1 MSEYIDDIVN
11 NWSDRKLQ
19 KNTVI
24 LAEIYPLK
32 SQGENLPDFK
42 KDENIR
48 RAIVRVSLRLLGFF
62 GYRIRDRYSLQ
73 QIKPVFREEKSVV
86 VGLCNKK
93 NIPLI
98 TQMLKFFGENNMGIL
113 SGIFC
118 LAICNALEYCPQ
130 FKQLVLDNKVLREWL
145 KTQKYLTEE
154 NIIRLHRKYFKDMD
168 SAPIPVAP
176 NPVAPNPPKVE
187 RTYSQSSASSD
198 DERPRVKKR
207 NAMSSSYEKGGRYEG
222 LKERMKILDQMFPA
236 SEEEEEPDPVPPV
249 TKKATPKV
257 EEKKVVEKKYPTF
270 DCNICASEKR
280 STEKVTCQKCK
291 FECCKTCLKRHLL
304 SSSKLNPSCM
314 NCNETLSLD
323 FVYDNTDEGFYNKEY
338 RNHRADILLS
348 MEKSLLPTTQEDAN
362 VEAKRREEKIENDKI
377 KNWPTLAKKRAEE
390 YRKKHFEYLN
400 AGNGKKS
407 DKYWN
412 KFRELSH
419 RIYVFDGVKRN
430 LYPGFHIERMKYL
443 MDESK
448 PFDEDEFERLFN
460 RPVPVN
466 NRGFLNLLEQ
476 IYNRPRRGNEPVQEP
491 VHEEKKV
498 ERPKRPV
505 FIGPCPE
512 EDCKGYLDENVVCG
526 LCKKEA
532 CKSCRL
538 VKHAGDCDPNTVETV
553 KMMDRETKRCPKCNV
568 PIYKTEGC
576 DQMWCPSCHTAF
588 SWKTGEIE
596 TGRIHNPHYY
606 EWMRAQGGGQMRR
619 EPGDERCGGAVDYR
633 HVLQTLRRLGLQ
645 QYEELVGA
653 VHALVG
659 DIRGVQLPRIAVN
672 DDPDSNRELRIN
684 YLLGDYKDEKEWL
697 SKLKTREKSKEKRT
711 SEILVLE
718 MLVNTLETILENID
732 RATSEEEVNV
742 QLVQLSELHS
752 YVNNEFIK
760 IEKRFKNKSFRLKD
774 WRFDFRPISKRD

>member
-1 MSEYIDDIVN
+1 
-11 NWSDRKLQ
+11 
-19 KNTVI
+19 
-24 LAEIYPLK
+24 
-32 SQGENLPDFK
+32 
-42 KDENIR
+42 
-48 RAIVRVSLRLLGFF
+48 
-62 GYRIRDRYSLQ
+62 
-73 QIKPVFREEKSVV
+73 
-86 VGLCNKK
+86 
-93 NIPLI
+93 
-98 TQMLKFFGENNMGIL
+98 
-113 SGIFC
+113 
-118 LAICNALEYCPQ
+118 
-130 FKQLVLDNKVLREWL
+130 
-145 KTQKYLTEE
+145 
-154 NIIRLHRKYFKDMD
+154 MD
-168 SAPIPVAP
+168 SAPNPVAP
-176 NPVAPNPPKVE
+176 KPVAPNPPKVE

-207 NAMSSSYEKGGRYEG
+207 NAMSSSYEG

-236 SEEEEEPDPVPPV
+236 SEEEDEPDPVPPV

-257 EEKKVVEKKYPTF
+257 EEKKVEEKKVMEKKYPTF

-323 FVYDNTDEGFYNKEY
+323 FVYENTDEGFYNKEY
-338 RNHRADILLS
+338 RNHRAGIILS

-362 VEAKRREEKIENDKI
+362 AEAKRREEKIENDKI

-430 LYPGFHIERMKYL
+430 LYPGFHIQRMKYL

-460 RPVPVN
+460 RPAPVN
-466 NRGFLNLLEQ
+466 DRGFLNLLEQ

-512 EDCKGYLDENVVCG
+512 PDCKGYLDENAVCG

-606 EWMRAQGGGQMRR
+606 QWMRAQGGGQMRR
-619 EPGDERCGGAVDYR
+619 EPGDERCGGHASYY
-633 HVLQTLRRLGLQ
+633 QIITTLRRLQLYR
-645 QYEELVGA
+645 YEQSLA
-653 VHALVG
+653 IVHALVG
-659 DIRGVQLPRIAVN
+659 DIRAVQLPRIAVN
-672 DDPDSNRELRIN
+672 DDPDSNRDLRIN

-697 SKLKTREKSKEKRT
+697 SKLKMTEKSKEKKRL
-711 SEILVLE
+711 EILVLQMFADTIE
-718 MLVNTLETILENID
+718 TLLDNIQ
-732 RATSEEEVNV
+732 RATSATEVHE
-742 QLVQLSELHS
+742 QLVQLSELQS
-752 YVNNEFIK
+752 YVNKEFIK
-760 IEKRFKNKSFRLKD
+760 IEKRFKNKSFHLKD